1 MEHDPLER
9 KCFELIPESAAKRR
23 TDCKGTGW
31 KPAWAAQLSDA
42 DERGG
47 GARAHGGSVHG
58 PAASKGH
65 EDAGLPAPNPTVKER
80 PSSTERKRQARE
92 AMQRV
97 IREEYVPRVR
107 RCRSGGKRRA

>member
-1 MEHDPLER
+1 M
-9 KCFELIPESAAKRR
+9 
-23 TDCKGTGW
+23 
-31 KPAWAAQLSDA
+31 
-42 DERGG
+42 
-47 GARAHGGSVHG
+47 
-58 PAASKGH
+58 
-65 EDAGLPAPNPTVKER
+65 PAPNPTVKER